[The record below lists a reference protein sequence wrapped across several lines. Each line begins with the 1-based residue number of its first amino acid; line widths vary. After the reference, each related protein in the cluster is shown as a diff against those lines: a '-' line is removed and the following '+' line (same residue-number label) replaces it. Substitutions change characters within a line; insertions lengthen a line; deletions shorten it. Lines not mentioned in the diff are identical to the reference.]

1 MLTITDYK
9 PYKRAVRGRVGVR
22 ADFRVKPVPK
32 EGVVYQKVTSRYTL
46 GGRTRTYQFTEAW
59 RVGKRRRETG
69 RIEQNGTDSFLVD
82 KGDVKR
88 AKGELRVKAVAW
100 YEPGKVDG
108 QMRKGEGD
116 NLWGGLRGRMGHKAV
131 PAGARTITR
140 KAVAKWAKGGTVEW
154 TLGAAKVKGGQVV
167 EASGDSEGGASG
179 RSASEAIAV

>member
-1 MLTITDYK
+1 MFSK
-9 PYKRAVRGRVGVR
+9 A
-22 ADFRVKPVPK
+22 
-32 EGVVYQKVTSRYTL
+32 
-46 GGRTRTYQFTEAW
+46 
-59 RVGKRRRETG
+59 
-69 RIEQNGTDSFLVD
+69 SFLVD

-154 TLGAAKVKGGQVV
+154 TLGAAKVKGGQVL

-179 RSASEAIAV
+179 SSASEAIAV